1 MRMLCIAAGVAVSF
15 LLAATQ
21 APAASLDAAPAPIAD
36 AELAKMSGGQATL
49 PTAVSMVLTNQ
60 SETATNSN
68 NLVSTAGG
76 NVINGNVNLGQNA
89 FQGFAGIGNFVIN
102 TGFQNNLVGNLSVAI
117 NMAPSGT
124 AP

>member
-1 MRMLCIAAGVAVSF
+1 MRTLRLAAGVAVSF

-21 APAASLDAAPAPIAD
+21 ALAESPDAAPAPIAD
-36 AELAKMSGGQATL
+36 AELAQMSGGQATL
-49 PTAVSMVLTNQ
+49 PSAISMVLTNQ
-60 SETATNSN
+60 TENASNSN
-68 NLVSTAGG
+68 NVVSAGG
-76 NVINGNVNLGQNA
+76 NVSSGNVNLGQNA

-102 TGFQNNLVGNLSVAI
+102 TGHENNLIGNLSVAI

>member
-1 MRMLCIAAGVAVSF
+1 MRTLCIAAGVAAGF

-21 APAASLDAAPAPIAD
+21 ALAESPDAAPAPIAD
-36 AELAKMSGGQATL
+36 AELAQMSGGQATL
-49 PTAVSMVLTNQ
+49 PSAISMVLTNQ
-60 SETATNSN
+60 TETAANSN
-68 NLVSTAGG
+68 NVVSAGG
-76 NVINGNVNLGQNA
+76 NVSSGNVNLGQNA

-102 TGFQNNLVGNLSVAI
+102 TGHENNLIGNLSVAI